1 MEIYFPHL
9 HNKNGVIYI
18 IAAHIVEVLHRN
30 RLYCAHLW
38 QVMISPQQVKIDTEY
53 FHYETPLWGVFCSL
67 NIDISVLELVVVVV
81 ACYILEDQTGNV
93 RVIACWSL
101 TAAPHLT
108 ATSSCGGRASL
119 WLTLSRQDCA
129 GTSPWAEHRSG
140 FTFTATVR
148 HLSLGFCQ
156 LSLILQLSPGVPVG
170 PYLSFPNLLSTCS
183 ATRRYCRKLGRNSH
197 KVV

>member
-18 IAAHIVEVLHRN
+18 IAARIVEVLHSSLTGN
-30 RLYCAHLW
+30 
-38 QVMISPQQVKIDTEY
+38 VISPQQVNIDTEY

-170 PYLSFPNLLSTCS
+170 PYLSFPNLVRAPQHEDT
-183 ATRRYCRKLGRNSH
+183 AGNWGVTVTK
-197 KVV
+197 